1 MSLDIGLLPPE
12 ISLAPASHAENRVD
26 SESALLEQL
35 AFQHGQV
42 YDSYLACE
50 PERQHFWSA
59 DRSGV
64 ITYVRIGGHLKVG
77 GGLLAAQIDRPQLLD
92 EFLEFVSQN
101 HKSAV
106 FFNITDTD
114 LPLFQ
119 ERGIQV
125 TKWGEDAIIYLT
137 RWTCQG
143 KAYEWLRRQRN
154 YCTRHKVRCV
164 EWHPHQCSPDEWQA
178 TREVLVSIN
187 ADSLQFKPQSREM
200 RFFQGHLDFN
210 NLGRKRIFLA
220 RSEDGQG
227 RIEAFVVANPYQSGT
242 AWSYEIFRHRQ
253 DALRGVV
260 PHLELAVI
268 DLLKAEGV
276 EQVSLCLIPGL
287 NCQPVRS
294 GDSGLVRRC
303 LNWTARHLNFIYD
316 CAGLY
321 HHKSRFRPQLES
333 RYVCAYPRVS
343 AMTFLTTV
351 HLTGLLRVCP
361 VKVVKLMWCHMMNK
375 SRSTLPKVSG
385 PHAK

>member
-1 MSLDIGLLPPE
+1 M
-12 ISLAPASHAENRVD
+12 
-26 SESALLEQL
+26 
-35 AFQHGQV
+35 
-42 YDSYLACE
+42 
-50 PERQHFWSA
+50 
-59 DRSGV
+59 
-64 ITYVRIGGHLKVG
+64 
-77 GGLLAAQIDRPQLLD
+77 LD
-92 EFLEFVSQN
+92 EFLRFVDQN

-114 LPLFQ
+114 LSLFQ

-125 TKWGEDAIIYLT
+125 TKWGEDATIDLT
-137 RWTCQG
+137 SWTCQG

-164 EWHPHQCSPDEWQA
+164 EWHPDRCSPDELQA
-178 TREVLVSIN
+178 TREELVRIN

-220 RSEDGQG
+220 RADDGRG
-227 RIEAFVVANPYQSGT
+227 RIEAFVVANPYHSGT

-253 DALRGVV
+253 DAVRGVV

-276 EQVSLCLIPGL
+276 EEVSLCLIPGL
-287 NCQPVRS
+287 NCQPARS
-294 GDSGLVRRC
+294 GDSGFVRGV
-303 LNWTARHLNFIYD
+303 LNWTARHLNSIYD

-321 HHKSRFRPQLES
+321 YHKSRFRPQLKS

-351 HLTGLLRVCP
+351 YLTGLLRVCP
-361 VKVVKLMWCHMMNK
+361 VKVVKLMWRHMMNK
-375 SRSTLPKVSG
+375 SRSTLPKLDE
-385 PHAK
+385 PHAE